1 MTEPRRVGF
10 EAYIQQVV
18 TKSLRSGDKSTR
30 ITLDIDNPSAE
41 LIDMVN
47 RLHRAYK
54 PVGVAIA
61 EQAEKQSRRASVT
74 P

>member
-18 TKSLRSGDKSTR
+18 TKSLRTGDKSTR
-30 ITLDIDNPSAE
+30 ITFEIDNPSDE

-47 RLHRAYK
+47 RIHRAYK
-54 PVGVAIA
+54 LVGVAIA
-61 EQAEKQSRRASVT
+61 EKAE
-74 P
+74 